1 MHTEKIKQQLVQYIE
16 QTPSPLFI
24 TLLIDGLPVDIIYQF
39 GQLQKI
45 TILDQVKH
53 EKDVTK
59 EVKGSVDLPAEI
71 SFKGFLKVR
80 AHVIHTF
87 SDYEKMN
94 GNGEFLDH
102 RDLTKKTIENRT
114 ECEQNKLRVIVSDSI
129 DIIDST
135 IENSC
140 SEIERLEFL
149 IKQGFHVVYHE
160 QVEKCSEEIMK
171 YYRTFLE
178 FHRKEIGY
186 SVSGLQLI
194 PASSHNCHDRFILPF
209 PSDGVGLLVEDIH
222 SEIYSNGKIKPVLKV
237 KATDLAGERYFSHCL
252 PNISLIKSL
261 DIRIGDQI
269 LMEDVHTITGV
280 IAEIRTGTEVCY
292 VPPDVCPRCG
302 ELLKNVSG
310 ELYCIHPQCTHAL
323 DSIQDKRGVN
333 GMTFVITGTLTVRRY
348 EFRKLIEKAGGA
360 LAGVVTS
367 QTNYLIVGS
376 KGIGTVKYRKAQSL
390 KIPML
395 SEEQF
400 RMMIE

>member
-1 MHTEKIKQQLVQYIE
+1 MHTQNIKQKLIHYIE
-16 QTPSPLFI
+16 QSQSPLFI
-24 TLLIDGLPVDIIYQF
+24 TLLIDGLPIDIIYQF
-39 GQLQKI
+39 GQLQNI
-45 TILDQVKH
+45 TMLDQVRH

-59 EVKGSVDLPAEI
+59 EVKGSVDLPAKI
-71 SFKGFLKVR
+71 PFNGFLKIR

-87 SDYEKMN
+87 SDFEKIN
-94 GNGEFLDH
+94 GNGEFLNH
-102 RDLTKKTIENRT
+102 KDLTKKTIEKRT
-114 ECEQNKLRVIVSDSI
+114 ECDPNKLRVIVSDI
-129 DIIDST
+129 VDIIDST
-135 IENSC
+135 VEDSC
-140 SEIERLEFL
+140 SEIDQLEFL

-160 QVEKCSEEIMK
+160 QVKKCSEEIMT

-186 SVSGLQLI
+186 AVSGLQLI
-194 PASSHNCHDRFILPF
+194 PTSSHCYYDRFILPF
-209 PSDGVGLLVEDIH
+209 PPDKTGLLVEDIR
-222 SEIYSNGKIKPVLKV
+222 SEVDPNGKIKPVLKV
-237 KATDLAGERYFSHCL
+237 KVTDLAGERNFSHCL
-252 PNISLIKSL
+252 PGVSLIKSL

-269 LMEDVHTITGV
+269 LMEDVHTILGV
-280 IAEIRTGTEVCY
+280 KEEKRTGIEVRY

-310 ELYCIHPQCTHAL
+310 ELYCIHPQCNHAF
-323 DSIQDKRGVN
+323 DSTQNKRGVN

-360 LAGVVTS
+360 LAGAVTS

-400 RMMIE
+400 RRMIE